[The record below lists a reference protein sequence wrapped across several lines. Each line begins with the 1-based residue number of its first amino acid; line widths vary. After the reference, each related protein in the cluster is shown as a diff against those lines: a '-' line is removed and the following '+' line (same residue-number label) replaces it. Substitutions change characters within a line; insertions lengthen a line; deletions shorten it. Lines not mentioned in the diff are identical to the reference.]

1 MRTITKGELCKK
13 LNLYSV
19 RTGRN
24 YYHQLNQK
32 YFTDEVL
39 KKLNISRKTYSRIK
53 VFDVSQTSL
62 ITDLFKIGEV
72 QVH

>member
-1 MRTITKGELCKK
+1 MRTLTKGELCKK

-24 YYHQLNQK
+24 YYHVLQK
-32 YFTDEVL
+32 QYFTDEVL

-53 VFDVSQTSL
+53 VFDVSQSQI
-62 ITDLFKIGEV
+62 ITELFKIGEAH
-72 QVH
+72 VH